1 MMPTAINSQAV
12 KTLAQQLRSH
22 AVSDERAAQLAV
34 EIARVND
41 AARAEGAK
49 NDFND
54 QPSGFAVTLERLS
67 KRTPR

>member
-1 MMPTAINSQAV
+1 M
-12 KTLAQQLRSH
+12 LAAQLRSL

-54 QPSGFAVTLERLS
+54 QPTGFAVTLEQLS
-67 KRTPR
+67 KRARR

>member
-1 MMPTAINSQAV
+1 MPTTIDSKAV
-12 KTLAQQLRSH
+12 KILAAQLRSH
-22 AVSDERAAQLAV
+22 TVNDERAAQLAV

-54 QPSGFAVTLERLS
+54 QPTGFAVTLEQLS
-67 KRTPR
+67 KRARR